1 MLDSTR
7 KQKKLIDFIVVS
19 SGWEGPVERIQEDT
33 MEKERRETRE
43 EHQVE
48 QWVENQMYLGL
59 SGLRVN

>member
-7 KQKKLIDFIVVS
+7 KQKKMIDFIVVS

-48 QWVENQMYLGL
+48 QCGWKIKCI
-59 SGLRVN
+59 